1 MGKIIKLTE
10 SDLVKIV
17 NKVISEQLS
26 DKQLKNFKLFG
37 RRVDNAWIDVIVD
50 YVQPYLESGCVRYRY
65 TDKYFIIDVESPSYF
80 EEHGFDKFDGRRIK
94 DKLRGYNFQST
105 GVGQYVK
112 EIHKDV

>member
-10 SDLVKIV
+10 SDLVRIV

-26 DKQLKNFKLFG
+26 DSYIKDLKLFG
-37 RRVDNAWIDVIVD
+37 KRVSNSWIDIIVD

-94 DKLRGYNFQST
+94 DKLRGFQFQST